1 MNRSGPWQYQIGGR
15 EIRDFF
21 GSLDRFK
28 AAKGLFVTT
37 SDFTKDARETA
48 GLLSKRIVLIG
59 GDQLAALMVR
69 YDVGCRA
76 EETLYVKT
84 VDEDFF
90 PD

>member
-1 MNRSGPWQYQIGGR
+1 MNPSGPWQHQIGGR

-48 GLLSKRIVLIG
+48 GLLSKRMVLIG
-59 GDQLAALMVR
+59 GLFR
-69 YDVGCRA
+69 
-76 EETLYVKT
+76 
-84 VDEDFF
+84 
-90 PD
+90 P